1 MTQHIFLDLEQTVID
16 SWESQCLINIEQV
29 RTRLAD
35 HFAVGE
41 SVMHIFSFAI
51 WDEKDEANFRCELE
65 TRLME
70 ALGLQVRFIVHRVDQ
85 ISNAVFKN
93 TGVLWE
99 RQELITCLGKQ
110 EAFTQFCRAKFGKGD
125 HCILLDDMVMNSV
138 TVDTDFNRIIQAVR
152 I

>member
-1 MTQHIFLDLEQTVID
+1 MNNMHPRVFLDLEQTIID
-16 SWESQCLINIEQV
+16 EWSNPVLINVGKISNFLRQNNVDEIE
-29 RTRLAD
+29 
-35 HFAVGE
+35 
-41 SVMHIFSFAI
+41 IFSFAI
-51 WDEKDEANFRCELE
+51 WDEKDEANFCCELE